1 MKQEPAYLFKKLGRS
16 IGVSTG
22 TGDFYELPTGVF
34 NSLKKWNYEIKKRN
48 GKVSAAAAEKLARR
62 LSIPAEIS
70 ALFPLRTTKPEVP
83 EASARLTDLTLN
95 ITSDCNLRCI
105 YCWNDT
111 GKYSNEGFEK
121 KKTAPGAEADCLP
134 PMSVETAAR
143 AVDLLVEMSQGE
155 KQLVVDFYGG
165 EPLKNLP
172 ALLGTVEYCKAL
184 EKKKKIR
191 FHFLLA
197 TNGTLL
203 TPELAEK
210 LLGFGV
216 QIAVSVDG
224 PGRIHDRN
232 RPFHD
237 GKGSFA
243 AIAENLGK
251 MRPATRRRLVG
262 RTTVTPYYTDMVA
275 LYNNL
280 KSMGFERVEIFETE
294 DACHRITPERESVF
308 FQKEQDFRR
317 MFREYELLAGKYSE
331 EAVSGALDYGKTFF
345 NRFFKLMQR
354 LYYNNQVIG
363 GCPAAQGQIAVSSD
377 GEIFPCTS
385 FIGIKAFSLGNVRS
399 GVNREKYLSLLK
411 KTEKRFREC
420 ASCRIFSVCG
430 TTGSCL
436 NINHYFNGD
445 ISRPH
450 ARSCRLFEEKI
461 KLAMAVLAI
470 LSEKMPDRLEALF
483 GCDPVGRRGNEL
495 Y

>member
-1 MKQEPAYLFKKLGRS
+1 MAQKPAFLFEKLGRR

-22 TGDFYELPTGVF
+22 TGDFYELSPAVYKA
-34 NSLKKWNYEIKKRN
+34 LKKWNSAIEEKG
-48 GKVSAAAAEKLARR
+48 GKLSTAAAEKLARGF
-62 LSIPAEIS
+62 SVPAEIS
-70 ALFPLRTTKPEVP
+70 ALFPLRAARSGPP
-83 EASARLTDLTLN
+83 DIRARLTDLTLN
-95 ITSDCNLRCI
+95 ITSDCNLRCV

-111 GKYSNEGFEK
+111 GKYSNGSFK
-121 KKTAPGAEADCLP
+121 KAKSARPEAAACPP
-134 PMSVETAAR
+134 PMSVETACR
-143 AVDLLVEMSQGE
+143 AVDLLVKMSRGE

-172 ALLGTVEYCKAL
+172 TLLGAVAYCKAL
-184 EKKKKIR
+184 GKKTNIR

-203 TPELAEK
+203 TPALAEK
-210 LLGFGV
+210 LLGLGV

-224 PGRIHDRN
+224 PRKLHDRN

-243 AIAENLGK
+243 AIARNLRN
-251 MRPATRRRLVG
+251 MRPETRRRLVG

-275 LYNNL
+275 LYRNL
-280 KSMGFERVEIFETE
+280 KDLGFERVEIFESE
-294 DACHRITPERESVF
+294 DACHKITPGREAVF
-308 FQKEQDFRR
+308 FHKEKDFRR
-317 MFREYELLAGKYSE
+317 ILGEYDLLAGKYSD
-331 EAVSGALDYGKTFF
+331 EAVKGVLDYGKTFF

-354 LYYNNQVIG
+354 LYYNQQVTG

-385 FIGIKAFSLGNVRS
+385 FIGIKAFSLGNVHS
-399 GVNREKYLSLLK
+399 GLDRKKHLSLLR
-411 KTEKRFREC
+411 KTAGRFRRC
-420 ASCRIFSVCG
+420 AGCEIFSVCG

-445 ISRPH
+445 VSRPH
-450 ARSCRLFEEKI
+450 ARSCRLFTEKI
-461 KLAMAVLAI
+461 KLAMAVLAD
-470 LSEKMPDRLEALF
+470 LSERMPDRLEALF
-483 GCDPVGRRGNEL
+483 GHDPVGRRGNEL

>member
-1 MKQEPAYLFKKLGRS
+1 MKQQPAYLFKKLGRR

-22 TGDFYELPTGVF
+22 TGDFYELAPGIF
-34 NSLKKWNYEIKKRN
+34 NALKTWNCEIEKRD
-48 GKVSAAAAEKLARR
+48 GKISASAAEKLARR
-62 LSIPAEIS
+62 LSIPEEIS
-70 ALFPLRTTKPEVP
+70 GLFPLRPANREVP
-83 EASARLTDLTLN
+83 KASAKLTDLTLN
-95 ITSDCNLRCI
+95 ITSDCNLHCI

-111 GKYSNEGFEK
+111 GKYSNEAFKNK
-121 KKTAPGAEADCLP
+121 KAGPAAEAGCLP
-134 PMSVETAAR
+134 PMSLETAKR
-143 AVDLLVEMSQGE
+143 AVDLLVKMSAGE

-184 EKKKKIR
+184 QKKKNIK

-203 TPELAEK
+203 TPALAEK
-210 LLGFGV
+210 LLGLGV

-224 PGRIHDRN
+224 PGKIHDRN

-237 GKGSFA
+237 GTGSFA
-243 AIAENLGK
+243 TIARNLK
-251 MRPATRRRLVG
+251 RMRPGTRRRLVG

-275 LYNNL
+275 LYKNL
-280 KSMGFERVEIFETE
+280 QNLGFERVEIFESE
-294 DACHRITPERESVF
+294 DACHKITPGRESVF
-308 FQKEQDFRR
+308 FQKQKDFRR
-317 MFREYELLAGKYSE
+317 LFREYELLAGKYSE
-331 EAVSGALDYGKTFF
+331 EVVRGSLDYGKTFF

-354 LYYNNQVIG
+354 LYYNHQVTG

-385 FIGIKAFSLGNVRS
+385 FIGIKAFSLGNVYT
-399 GVNREKYLSLLK
+399 GVNRRRYISLLK

-420 ASCRIFSVCG
+420 GNCRLFSVCG

-436 NINHYFNGD
+436 NINHYFNRD
-445 ISRPH
+445 ISKPH
-450 ARSCRLFEEKI
+450 VRSCRLFEEKI
-461 KLAMAVLAI
+461 KLAIAVLSV
-470 LSEKMPDRLEALF
+470 LSEKIPDRLEALF
-483 GCDPVGRRGNEL
+483 GHDPVGRRGNEL